1 MENIDRFGK
10 LKLIRLDQGFLK
22 YPSPPFFTVFTTERT
37 AEKSQ
42 RAINMNQK
50 QDFQRRFGGV
60 SRLYGKQALN
70 KFSSAHVIII
80 GIGGVGSWV
89 VEALARNAIGT
100 LTLIDMDIVAES
112 NINRQLPAL
121 SSTIGRNKIDV
132 MEARI
137 HEINPDCVV
146 NKIDDFITQDNIAE
160 MISIDATFV
169 IDCIDNSR
177 VKAAMIAW
185 CKRQKIKIIT
195 IGGAGGQID
204 PSLIKIADLSRTEHD
219 PLLSKTRKL
228 LRQDYGFSINPKRR
242 FAIPCVFSSE
252 HLRYATVMGDISQQ
266 KPNNDSTPNNKGNN
280 LSCAGGLGSS
290 VMVTASFGFMAV
302 AYVLKKINT

>member
-1 MENIDRFGK
+1 M
-10 LKLIRLDQGFLK
+10 Q
-22 YPSPPFFTVFTTERT
+22 
-37 AEKSQ
+37 Q
-42 RAINMNQK
+42 

-60 SRLYGKQALN
+60 SRLYGKQALDN
-70 KFSSAHVIII
+70 FSAAHIIII

-89 VEALARNAIGT
+89 VEALARNAIGK
-100 LTLIDMDIVAES
+100 LTLIDMDVVAES

-121 SSTIGRNKIDV
+121 STTIGRNKIDV
-132 MEARI
+132 MAERI
-137 HEINPDCVV
+137 HDINPACQVIC
-146 NKIDDFITQDNIAE
+146 IDDFITQDNIAE
-160 MISIDATFV
+160 LISADATFV

-195 IGGAGGQID
+195 LGGAGGQID
-204 PSLIKIADLSRTEHD
+204 PALIKIADLSRTEHD

-228 LRQDYGFSINPKRR
+228 LRQDYGFSSNLKRR

-252 HLRYATVMGDISQQ
+252 HLRYATVTGDISQD
-266 KPNNDSTPNNKGNN
+266 KSESSSNNGTGSD

-302 AYVLKKINT
+302 AYVLKKIS